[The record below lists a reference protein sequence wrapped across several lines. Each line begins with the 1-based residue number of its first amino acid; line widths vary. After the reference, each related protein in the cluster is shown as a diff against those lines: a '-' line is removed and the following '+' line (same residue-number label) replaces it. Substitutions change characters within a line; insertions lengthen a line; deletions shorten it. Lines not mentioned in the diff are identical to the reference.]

1 MQVLALK
8 YRPKHFSELVGQES
22 VAKTL
27 SLALD
32 NQRLANAYLF
42 SGLRGS
48 GKTSSSRI
56 FARAL
61 MCETGPKAVPCDTCI
76 QCQSALNNH
85 HIDIIEMD
93 GASNRGI
100 DDVRNL
106 IEQTRYKPSFGRYKI
121 FIIDEVHM
129 FTTEAFNALLKT
141 LEEPPSHVKFLLA
154 TTDALKL
161 PATILSRTQHFRFKK
176 IPENSVISHLKTIL
190 EKEQVSYETSALE
203 KLAHSGQGSLRDTIT
218 LLEQAINYCDN
229 AITESKVAEMLGA
242 IDRSVLEDFFQSL
255 INQDEARLQER
266 YAILENYE
274 TESVLEEMML
284 FLKAKLLSPDSYSI
298 LLIERFFKIIMS
310 SLSLLKE
317 GANASF
323 VLLLLKM
330 KFKEALK
337 LKALDDAILELEQSK
352 ESVLKPLNQNANA
365 SKQEPKST
373 EKIEQAERIE
383 GTEKKEKLETREN
396 TETLQT
402 LMLSA
407 KDRIFHNLF
416 KQVQTLVY
424 ERNYEL
430 GEVFEKN
437 IRFIDFDSQT
447 KTLTWESLATD
458 KDKELLRE
466 RFKIVK
472 SIVDG
477 VFGKGENIKIALKH
491 HLENKSTLETQEI
504 KDFKISSLREKI
516 LPKPTIE
523 TTAETKENDTKEA
536 VGKALQTKEN
546 DTKEAV
552 GKALQTKENDTKE
565 AVGKA
570 LQTKEN
576 DTKEAVGKALQ
587 TKENDTKE
595 TKETQ
600 PKQAPTAL
608 QEFMANHSELIE
620 EIKSEFEIKSVELL

>member
-61 MCETGPKAVPCDTCI
+61 MCEEGPKAVPCDTCT

-274 TESVLEEMML
+274 TEGVLEEMML

-337 LKALDDAILELEQSK
+337 LKALDDAILELEQTK
-352 ESVLKPLNQNANA
+352 ESAFQPLNQNANA
-365 SKQEPKST
+365 PKQEPKSA

-383 GTEKKEKLETREN
+383 GTEKRES
-396 TETLQT
+396 TETPQT
-402 LMLSA
+402 PMLSA

-430 GEVFEKN
+430 GAVFEKN

-491 HLENKSTLETQEI
+491 HLENKNAPEETKEV

-516 LPKPTIE
+516 LPKPTTE
-523 TTAETKENDTKEA
+523 TTAETKENEKEA
-536 VGKALQTKEN
+536 VKKEI
-546 DTKEAV
+546 KE
-552 GKALQTKENDTKE
+552 KE
-565 AVGKA
+565 V
-570 LQTKEN
+570 QEN
-576 DTKEAVGKALQ
+576 E
-587 TKENDTKE
+587 TKE
-595 TKETQ
+595 TKEAQ
-600 PKQAPTAL
+600 PKEAPTAL

>member
-61 MCETGPKAVPCDTCI
+61 MCEEGPKAVPCDTCT

-365 SKQEPKST
+365 FKQESA
-373 EKIEQAERIE
+373 EKIEKPEKRESAE
-383 GTEKKEKLETREN
+383 TP
-396 TETLQT
+396 QT
-402 LMLSA
+402 PMLSA

-430 GEVFEKN
+430 GAVFEKN

-447 KTLTWESLATD
+447 KTLTWESLATN

-477 VFGKGENIKIALKH
+477 VFGKGENIKIALKNH
-491 HLENKSTLETQEI
+491 SENKSALEVVKE
-504 KDFKISSLREKI
+504 FKFPSLK
-516 LPKPTIE
+516 PKPTTE
-523 TTAETKENDTKEA
+523 TTAETKE
-536 VGKALQTKEN
+536 
-546 DTKEAV
+546 
-552 GKALQTKENDTKE
+552 
-565 AVGKA
+565 
-570 LQTKEN
+570 
-576 DTKEAVGKALQ
+576 
-587 TKENDTKE
+587 KE
-595 TKETQ
+595 TKEKETKEKETKEKETKEVQETQ
-600 PKQAPTAL
+600 PKETPTAL
-608 QEFMANHSELIE
+608 QEFMANHSNLIE

>member
-190 EKEQVSYETSALE
+190 EKEQVSYESSALE

-255 INQDEARLQER
+255 INQDEAQLQER

-365 SKQEPKST
+365 PKQEFKGT

-383 GTEKKEKLETREN
+383 GTEKIASAETP
-396 TETLQT
+396 QT
-402 LMLSA
+402 PMLSA

-430 GEVFEKN
+430 GAVFEKN
-437 IRFIDFDSQT
+437 ICFIDFDSQT
-447 KTLTWESLATD
+447 KTLTWESLATN

-472 SIVDG
+472 SIVDS
-477 VFGKGENIKIALKH
+477 VFGKGENIKIALKNQ
-491 HLENKSTLETQEI
+491 NKSALEETKEV

-516 LPKPTIE
+516 LPKPTTE
-523 TTAETKENDTKEA
+523 TTAEMQKKEVQKKEVQKNEIKEKEIKENDTKE
-536 VGKALQTKEN
+536 VQ
-546 DTKEAV
+546 EA
-552 GKALQTKENDTKE
+552 
-565 AVGKA
+565 
-570 LQTKEN
+570 
-576 DTKEAVGKALQ
+576 
-587 TKENDTKE
+587 
-595 TKETQ
+595 Q
-600 PKQAPTAL
+600 PKEAPTAL
-608 QEFMANHSELIE
+608 QEFMANHSNLIE

>member
-61 MCETGPKAVPCDTCI
+61 MCEEGPKAVPCDTCT

-365 SKQEPKST
+365 FKQESA
-373 EKIEQAERIE
+373 EKIEKP
-383 GTEKKEKLETREN
+383 EKKEN
-396 TETLQT
+396 TETPQT
-402 LMLSA
+402 PMLSA

-430 GEVFEKN
+430 GAVFEKN

-447 KTLTWESLATD
+447 KTLTWESLATH

-477 VFGKGENIKIALKH
+477 VFGKGENIKIALKNH
-491 HLENKSTLETQEI
+491 SENKSALEVVKE
-504 KDFKISSLREKI
+504 FKFPFSK
-516 LPKPTIE
+516 PKPTTE
-523 TTAETKENDTKEA
+523 TMAETKEKEIKENDTKEI
-536 VGKALQTKEN
+536 Q
-546 DTKEAV
+546 
-552 GKALQTKENDTKE
+552 
-565 AVGKA
+565 
-570 LQTKEN
+570 
-576 DTKEAVGKALQ
+576 
-587 TKENDTKE
+587 
-595 TKETQ
+595 ETQ
-600 PKQAPTAL
+600 PKETPTAL
-608 QEFMANHSELIE
+608 QEFMANYSDLIE

>member
-61 MCETGPKAVPCDTCI
+61 MCEKGPKAVPCDTCT

-310 SLSLLKE
+310 GLSLLKE

-352 ESVLKPLNQNANA
+352 ESALKPLNQNANA
-365 SKQEPKST
+365 FKQESA
-373 EKIEQAERIE
+373 EKIEKPEKRESAE
-383 GTEKKEKLETREN
+383 TP
-396 TETLQT
+396 QT
-402 LMLSA
+402 PMLSA

-430 GEVFEKN
+430 GAVFEKN

-447 KTLTWESLATD
+447 KTLTWESLATH

-477 VFGKGENIKIALKH
+477 VFGKGENIKIALKNH
-491 HLENKSTLETQEI
+491 SENKSALEVVKE
-504 KDFKISSLREKI
+504 FKFPSLK
-516 LPKPTIE
+516 PKPTTE
-523 TTAETKENDTKEA
+523 TTAETKEKETKEKETKEKETKEKETKEKETKENDTKEI
-536 VGKALQTKEN
+536 Q
-546 DTKEAV
+546 
-552 GKALQTKENDTKE
+552 
-565 AVGKA
+565 
-570 LQTKEN
+570 
-576 DTKEAVGKALQ
+576 
-587 TKENDTKE
+587 
-595 TKETQ
+595 ETQ
-600 PKQAPTAL
+600 PKETPTAL
-608 QEFMANHSELIE
+608 QEFMANYSDLIE

>member
-61 MCETGPKAVPCDTCI
+61 MCEEGPKAVPCDTCT

-190 EKEQVSYETSALE
+190 EKEQVSYESSALE

-310 SLSLLKE
+310 GLSLLKE

-352 ESVLKPLNQNANA
+352 ESVFQPLNQNANA
-365 SKQEPKST
+365 LKQESA
-373 EKIEQAERIE
+373 EKIEKP
-383 GTEKKEKLETREN
+383 EKRESA
-396 TETLQT
+396 ETLQT
-402 LMLSA
+402 PMLSA

-430 GEVFEKN
+430 GAVFEKN

-447 KTLTWESLATD
+447 KTLTWESLATH

-472 SIVDG
+472 SIVDR
-477 VFGKGENIKIALKH
+477 VFGKGENIKIALKNH
-491 HLENKSTLETQEI
+491 SENKSALEEI
-504 KDFKISSLREKI
+504 KEFKFPSLK
-516 LPKPTIE
+516 PKPTTE
-523 TTAETKENDTKEA
+523 MTAETKENDTKE
-536 VGKALQTKEN
+536 VQ
-546 DTKEAV
+546 
-552 GKALQTKENDTKE
+552 
-565 AVGKA
+565 
-570 LQTKEN
+570 
-576 DTKEAVGKALQ
+576 
-587 TKENDTKE
+587 
-595 TKETQ
+595 ETQ
-600 PKQAPTAL
+600 PKETPTAL
-608 QEFMANHSELIE
+608 QEFMANNSNLIE

>member
-61 MCETGPKAVPCDTCI
+61 MCEEGPKAVPCDTCT

-190 EKEQVSYETSALE
+190 EKEQVSYESSALE

-337 LKALDDAILELEQSK
+337 LKALDDAILELEQA
-352 ESVLKPLNQNANA
+352 PFNQSPSISYNAP
-365 SKQEPKST
+365 KQESKSI
-373 EKIEQAERIE
+373 EKREQREQIESIEKRESAE
-383 GTEKKEKLETREN
+383 TP
-396 TETLQT
+396 QT
-402 LMLSA
+402 PMLSA

-430 GEVFEKN
+430 GAVFEKN

-447 KTLTWESLATD
+447 KTLTWESLATN

-472 SIVDG
+472 GIVDG
-477 VFGKGENIKIALKH
+477 VFGKGESIKIALKNH
-491 HLENKSTLETQEI
+491 SENKSVLEVVKEL
-504 KDFKISSLREKI
+504 KFPYSK
-516 LPKPTIE
+516 PKPTTE
-523 TTAETKENDTKEA
+523 TTAEMKEKETKEA
-536 VGKALQTKEN
+536 AE
-546 DTKEAV
+546 
-552 GKALQTKENDTKE
+552 
-565 AVGKA
+565 
-570 LQTKEN
+570 
-576 DTKEAVGKALQ
+576 
-587 TKENDTKE
+587 KE
-595 TKETQ
+595 TKEKETKEKETKEKETKEKETKEKETKEKETKEKEVQETQ

-608 QEFMANHSELIE
+608 QEFMANHSNLME

>member
-8 YRPKHFSELVGQES
+8 YRPKHFSELIGQES

-61 MCETGPKAVPCDTCI
+61 MCEEGPKAVPCDTCI

-190 EKEQVSYETSALE
+190 EKEQVSYESSALE

-365 SKQEPKST
+365 PKQEPKSA
-373 EKIEQAERIE
+373 EKVEQAERIE
-383 GTEKKEKLETREN
+383 GTEKKEKLEKKEN
-396 TETLQT
+396 AETPQT
-402 LMLSA
+402 PMLSA

-430 GEVFEKN
+430 GAVFEKN
-437 IRFIDFDSQT
+437 ICFIDFDSQT

-472 SIVDG
+472 GIVDS
-477 VFGKGENIKIALKH
+477 VFGKGENIKIALKNH
-491 HLENKSTLETQEI
+491 SENKSAREETKEV

-516 LPKPTIE
+516 LSQPTTE
-523 TTAETKENDTKEA
+523 TTAETKEKEVQKNEIKEKETKEKETKEKETKENDTKE
-536 VGKALQTKEN
+536 VQ
-546 DTKEAV
+546 EA
-552 GKALQTKENDTKE
+552 
-565 AVGKA
+565 
-570 LQTKEN
+570 
-576 DTKEAVGKALQ
+576 
-587 TKENDTKE
+587 
-595 TKETQ
+595 Q

>member
-190 EKEQVSYETSALE
+190 EKEQVSYESSALE

-337 LKALDDAILELEQSK
+337 LKALDDAIVELEQT
-352 ESVLKPLNQNANA
+352 PFNQSPSISYNAP
-365 SKQEPKST
+365 KQESKGT

-383 GTEKKEKLETREN
+383 GTEKREKLEKREN
-396 TETLQT
+396 AEAPQT
-402 LMLSA
+402 PMLSA

-430 GEVFEKN
+430 GAVFEKN

-447 KTLTWESLATD
+447 KTLTWESLAAD

-466 RFKIVK
+466 RVKIVK

-477 VFGKGENIKIALKH
+477 VFGKGENIKIALKN
-491 HLENKSTLETQEI
+491 HLENKSAREETKEV

-516 LPKPTIE
+516 LPKPTTE
-523 TTAETKENDTKEA
+523 TTAEMKEKE
-536 VGKALQTKEN
+536 VQKN
-546 DTKEAV
+546 
-552 GKALQTKENDTKE
+552 
-565 AVGKA
+565 
-570 LQTKEN
+570 
-576 DTKEAVGKALQ
+576 
-587 TKENDTKE
+587 
-595 TKETQ
+595 
-600 PKQAPTAL
+600 
-608 QEFMANHSELIE
+608 
-620 EIKSEFEIKSVELL
+620 EIKEKEIKEKEIKEKEIKEKEIKEKEIKEKEIKEKEIKEKEIKEKEIKEKEIKEKEIKE

>member
-22 VAKTL
+22 VVKTL

-61 MCETGPKAVPCDTCI
+61 MCEEGPKAVPCDTCI

-284 FLKAKLLSPDSYSI
+284 FLKAKLLSPDTYSI

-310 SLSLLKE
+310 GLSLLKE

-365 SKQEPKST
+365 FKQEPKSAD
-373 EKIEQAERIE
+373 KIEKPEKRESAE
-383 GTEKKEKLETREN
+383 TP
-396 TETLQT
+396 QT
-402 LMLSA
+402 PMLSA

-430 GEVFEKN
+430 GAVFEKN

-477 VFGKGENIKIALKH
+477 VFGKGENIKIALKNH
-491 HLENKSTLETQEI
+491 SENKSALEEI
-504 KDFKISSLREKI
+504 KEFKFPSLK
-516 LPKPTIE
+516 PKPTTE
-523 TTAETKENDTKEA
+523 TTAETKEKETKGA
-536 VGKALQTKEN
+536 VE
-546 DTKEAV
+546 
-552 GKALQTKENDTKE
+552 
-565 AVGKA
+565 
-570 LQTKEN
+570 
-576 DTKEAVGKALQ
+576 
-587 TKENDTKE
+587 KE
-595 TKETQ
+595 TKEKEVQETQ
-600 PKQAPTAL
+600 PKETPTAL
-608 QEFMANHSELIE
+608 QEFMANNSNLIE

>member
-61 MCETGPKAVPCDTCI
+61 MCEEGPKAVPCDTCI

-266 YAILENYE
+266 YTILENYE

-310 SLSLLKE
+310 SFSLLKE

-365 SKQEPKST
+365 LKQESKST
-373 EKIEQAERIE
+373 DKIEKP
-383 GTEKKEKLETREN
+383 EKKEN
-396 TETLQT
+396 TETPQT
-402 LMLSA
+402 PMLSA

-430 GEVFEKN
+430 GAVFEKN

-447 KTLTWESLATD
+447 KTLTWESLATH

-477 VFGKGENIKIALKH
+477 VFGKGENIKIALKNH
-491 HLENKSTLETQEI
+491 SENKSALEEI
-504 KDFKISSLREKI
+504 KEFKFPSLK
-516 LPKPTIE
+516 PKPTTE

-536 VGKALQTKEN
+536 VE
-546 DTKEAV
+546 
-552 GKALQTKENDTKE
+552 
-565 AVGKA
+565 
-570 LQTKEN
+570 
-576 DTKEAVGKALQ
+576 
-587 TKENDTKE
+587 KE
-595 TKETQ
+595 TKEKEIQENDAKEIQETQ
-600 PKQAPTAL
+600 PKETPTAL
-608 QEFMANHSELIE
+608 QEFMANNSNLIE

>member
-61 MCETGPKAVPCDTCI
+61 MCEEGPKAVPCDTCI

-190 EKEQVSYETSALE
+190 EKEQVSYESSALE

-255 INQDEARLQER
+255 INQDEVRLQER

-274 TESVLEEMML
+274 TEGVLEEMML

-337 LKALDDAILELEQSK
+337 LKALDDAIVELEQT
-352 ESVLKPLNQNANA
+352 PFNQSPSISYNAP
-365 SKQEPKST
+365 KQEPKSA
-373 EKIEQAERIE
+373 EKIE
-383 GTEKKEKLETREN
+383 GTEKREKLEKREN
-396 TETLQT
+396 AEIPQT
-402 LMLSA
+402 PMLSA

-430 GEVFEKN
+430 GAVFEKN

-447 KTLTWESLATD
+447 KTLTWESLAAD

-477 VFGKGENIKIALKH
+477 VFGKGENIKIALKN
-491 HLENKSTLETQEI
+491 HLENKSAREETQEI

-516 LPKPTIE
+516 LSQPTTE
-523 TTAETKENDTKEA
+523 TTAETKENGKEA

-546 DTKEAV
+546 DTKEV
-552 GKALQTKENDTKE
+552 QEKE
-565 AVGKA
+565 V
-570 LQTKEN
+570 Q
-576 DTKEAVGKALQ
+576 
-587 TKENDTKE
+587 
-595 TKETQ
+595 ETQ
-600 PKQAPTAL
+600 PKEAPTAL

>member
-365 SKQEPKST
+365 PKQEPKS
-373 EKIEQAERIE
+373 AERIE
-383 GTEKKEKLETREN
+383 GTEKKESAEKKENAETP
-396 TETLQT
+396 QT
-402 LMLSA
+402 PMLSA

-430 GEVFEKN
+430 GAVFEKN

-447 KTLTWESLATD
+447 KTLTWESLAAD

-491 HLENKSTLETQEI
+491 HLENKSAREETKEV

-516 LPKPTIE
+516 LPKPTTE
-523 TTAETKENDTKEA
+523 TMAEMKEKEVQKNEIKEKEIKENDTKEIQEIQ
-536 VGKALQTKEN
+536 LKE
-546 DTKEAV
+546 
-552 GKALQTKENDTKE
+552 
-565 AVGKA
+565 
-570 LQTKEN
+570 
-576 DTKEAVGKALQ
+576 
-587 TKENDTKE
+587 
-595 TKETQ
+595 
-600 PKQAPTAL
+600 APTAL

>member
-61 MCETGPKAVPCDTCI
+61 MCEEGPKAVPCDTCI

-190 EKEQVSYETSALE
+190 EKEQVSYESSALE

-310 SLSLLKE
+310 GLSLLKE

-337 LKALDDAILELEQSK
+337 LKALDDAILELEQT
-352 ESVLKPLNQNANA
+352 PFNQNPSISYND

-402 LMLSA
+402 PMLSA

-430 GEVFEKN
+430 GAVFEKN

-447 KTLTWESLATD
+447 KTLTWESLAAD

-477 VFGKGENIKIALKH
+477 VFGKGESIKIALKNH
-491 HLENKSTLETQEI
+491 SENKSALEVVKE
-504 KDFKISSLREKI
+504 FKFPSLK
-516 LPKPTIE
+516 PKPTTE
-523 TTAETKENDTKEA
+523 TTAETKEKEVQENDTKEAIEKETKENDTKE
-536 VGKALQTKEN
+536 VQ
-546 DTKEAV
+546 
-552 GKALQTKENDTKE
+552 
-565 AVGKA
+565 
-570 LQTKEN
+570 
-576 DTKEAVGKALQ
+576 
-587 TKENDTKE
+587 
-595 TKETQ
+595 ETQ
-600 PKQAPTAL
+600 PKETPTAL

>member
-337 LKALDDAILELEQSK
+337 LKALDDAILELEQT
-352 ESVLKPLNQNANA
+352 PFNQNPSISYNA
-365 SKQEPKST
+365 PKQEFKGT
-373 EKIEQAERIE
+373 EKIERAERIE
-383 GTEKKEKLETREN
+383 RTEKIASA
-396 TETLQT
+396 ETLQT
-402 LMLSA
+402 PMLSA

-430 GEVFEKN
+430 GAVFEKN

-447 KTLTWESLATD
+447 KTLTWESLATN

-472 SIVDG
+472 GIVDG
-477 VFGKGENIKIALKH
+477 VFGKGENIKIALKNH
-491 HLENKSTLETQEI
+491 SENKSAREETKEI

-516 LPKPTIE
+516 LPKPTTE
-523 TTAETKENDTKEA
+523 TTAEMQEKETKEA
-536 VGKALQTKEN
+536 VKKEI
-546 DTKEAV
+546 KE
-552 GKALQTKENDTKE
+552 KEI
-565 AVGKA
+565 
-570 LQTKEN
+570 
-576 DTKEAVGKALQ
+576 
-587 TKENDTKE
+587 
-595 TKETQ
+595 KETQ
-600 PKQAPTAL
+600 PKESPTAL
-608 QEFMANHSELIE
+608 QEFMANHSNLIE

>member
-61 MCETGPKAVPCDTCI
+61 MCEEGPKAVPCDTCA

-190 EKEQVSYETSALE
+190 EKERVSYETSALE

-255 INQDEARLQER
+255 INQDEARLQDR

-284 FLKAKLLSPDSYSI
+284 FLKAKLLSPDIYSI

-365 SKQEPKST
+365 FKQESADKIEKPEKREST
-373 EKIEQAERIE
+373 E
-383 GTEKKEKLETREN
+383 TP
-396 TETLQT
+396 QT
-402 LMLSA
+402 PMLSA

-430 GEVFEKN
+430 GAVFEKN

-447 KTLTWESLATD
+447 KTLTWESLATH

-477 VFGKGENIKIALKH
+477 VFGKGENIKIALKNH
-491 HLENKSTLETQEI
+491 SENKSALEEI
-504 KDFKISSLREKI
+504 KEFKFPSLK
-516 LPKPTIE
+516 PKPTTE

-536 VGKALQTKEN
+536 IEKETKEN
-546 DTKEAV
+546 DTKEAI
-552 GKALQTKENDTKE
+552 KNKTKEKEIQENDTKE
-565 AVGKA
+565 A
-570 LQTKEN
+570 Q
-576 DTKEAVGKALQ
+576 
-587 TKENDTKE
+587 
-595 TKETQ
+595 ETQ
-600 PKQAPTAL
+600 PKETPTAL
-608 QEFMANHSELIE
+608 QEFMANNSNLIE

>member
-61 MCETGPKAVPCDTCI
+61 MCEEGPKAVPCDTCT

-255 INQDEARLQER
+255 INQDEAQLQER
-266 YAILENYE
+266 YTILENYE

-284 FLKAKLLSPDSYSI
+284 FLKAKLLSPDAYSI

-310 SLSLLKE
+310 GLSLLKE

-365 SKQEPKST
+365 PKQEPKIA
-373 EKIEQAERIE
+373 EKIEKP
-383 GTEKKEKLETREN
+383 EKRESV
-396 TETLQT
+396 ETLQT
-402 LMLSA
+402 PMLSA

-416 KQVQTLVY
+416 KQVQTLAY

-430 GEVFEKN
+430 GAVFEKN

-447 KTLTWESLATD
+447 KTLTWESLATH

-477 VFGKGENIKIALKH
+477 VFGKGENIKIALKNQ
-491 HLENKSTLETQEI
+491 NKSAEEVVKESKLL
-504 KDFKISSLREKI
+504 SLK
-516 LPKPTIE
+516 PKPTTE
-523 TTAETKENDTKEA
+523 TTAEMKEKETKENDTKE
-536 VGKALQTKEN
+536 VQ
-546 DTKEAV
+546 
-552 GKALQTKENDTKE
+552 
-565 AVGKA
+565 
-570 LQTKEN
+570 
-576 DTKEAVGKALQ
+576 
-587 TKENDTKE
+587 
-595 TKETQ
+595 ETQ
-600 PKQAPTAL
+600 PKKTPTAL
-608 QEFMANHSELIE
+608 QEFMANHSDLIE
-620 EIKSEFEIKSVELL
+620 EIKSEFKIKSVELL

>member
-61 MCETGPKAVPCDTCI
+61 MCEEGPKAVPCDTCI

-106 IEQTRYKPSFGRYKI
+106 IEQTRYKPSFGHYKI

-337 LKALDDAILELEQSK
+337 LKALDDAILELEQTK
-352 ESVLKPLNQNANA
+352 ESAFQPLNQNANA
-365 SKQEPKST
+365 PKQEPKST
-373 EKIEQAERIE
+373 ERIEQAERIE
-383 GTEKKEKLETREN
+383 GTEKIEQAERIEN
-396 TETLQT
+396 AKTQQT
-402 LMLSA
+402 PMLSA

-430 GEVFEKN
+430 GVVFEKN

-477 VFGKGENIKIALKH
+477 VFGKGENIKIALNN
-491 HLENKSTLETQEI
+491 HLENKSAPLEEV
-504 KDFKISSLREKI
+504 KEFKISSLREKI
-516 LPKPTIE
+516 SPKPTTE
-523 TTAETKENDTKEA
+523 TTAETKEKEIKEAAEKETKE
-536 VGKALQTKEN
+536 KETKEKEVQEN
-546 DTKEAV
+546 DTKEI
-552 GKALQTKENDTKE
+552 QE
-565 AVGKA
+565 A
-570 LQTKEN
+570 
-576 DTKEAVGKALQ
+576 
-587 TKENDTKE
+587 
-595 TKETQ
+595 Q

-608 QEFMANHSELIE
+608 QEFMANHSNLIE

>member
-61 MCETGPKAVPCDTCI
+61 MCEEGPKAVPCDTCP

-255 INQDEARLQER
+255 INQDEVRLQER

-310 SLSLLKE
+310 GLSLLKE

-352 ESVLKPLNQNANA
+352 ESTLKPLNQNANA
-365 SKQEPKST
+365 FKQESA
-373 EKIEQAERIE
+373 EKIEKPEKRESAE
-383 GTEKKEKLETREN
+383 TP
-396 TETLQT
+396 QT
-402 LMLSA
+402 PMLSA

-430 GEVFEKN
+430 GAVFEKN

-447 KTLTWESLATD
+447 KTLTWESLATN

-477 VFGKGENIKIALKH
+477 VFGKGENIKIALKNH
-491 HLENKSTLETQEI
+491 SENKSALEEI
-504 KDFKISSLREKI
+504 KEFKFPFSK
-516 LPKPTIE
+516 PKPTTE
-523 TTAETKENDTKEA
+523 TTAEMKEKETKEAIEKETKEKEIKENDTKEI
-536 VGKALQTKEN
+536 Q
-546 DTKEAV
+546 
-552 GKALQTKENDTKE
+552 
-565 AVGKA
+565 
-570 LQTKEN
+570 
-576 DTKEAVGKALQ
+576 
-587 TKENDTKE
+587 
-595 TKETQ
+595 ETQ
-600 PKQAPTAL
+600 PKETPTAL
-608 QEFMANHSELIE
+608 QEFMANYSDLIE

>member
-190 EKEQVSYETSALE
+190 EKEQVSYESSALE

-352 ESVLKPLNQNANA
+352 ESVLKPINQNANA
-365 SKQEPKST
+365 PKQETKSI
-373 EKIEQAERIE
+373 ERIEQAKRVEGTERIE
-383 GTEKKEKLETREN
+383 NAETP
-396 TETLQT
+396 QAP
-402 LMLSA
+402 MLSV

-416 KQVQTLVY
+416 KQVQILVY

-430 GEVFEKN
+430 GAVFEKN

-472 SIVDG
+472 GIVDG
-477 VFGKGENIKIALKH
+477 VFGKGESIKIALKNP
-491 HLENKSTLETQEI
+491 LENKSAPKETKEV

-516 LPKPTIE
+516 LPKPTTE
-523 TTAETKENDTKEA
+523 TTAEMKEKETKEAVKKEIKEKEIKEKETKENDTKEI
-536 VGKALQTKEN
+536 QEI
-546 DTKEAV
+546 
-552 GKALQTKENDTKE
+552 
-565 AVGKA
+565 
-570 LQTKEN
+570 
-576 DTKEAVGKALQ
+576 
-587 TKENDTKE
+587 
-595 TKETQ
+595 Q
-600 PKQAPTAL
+600 PKEAPTAL
-608 QEFMANHSELIE
+608 QEFMANHSNLIE

>member
-61 MCETGPKAVPCDTCI
+61 MCEEGPKSVPCDTCI

-190 EKEQVSYETSALE
+190 EKEQVSYESSALE

-284 FLKAKLLSPDSYSI
+284 FLKAKLLSPDTYSI

-352 ESVLKPLNQNANA
+352 ESAFQPLNQNANA
-365 SKQEPKST
+365 PKQEPKSA
-373 EKIEQAERIE
+373 EKIEKP
-383 GTEKKEKLETREN
+383 EKKESAETP
-396 TETLQT
+396 QT
-402 LMLSA
+402 PMLSA

-430 GEVFEKN
+430 GAVFEKN

-472 SIVDG
+472 GIVDS
-477 VFGKGENIKIALKH
+477 VFGKGESIKIALKNH
-491 HLENKSTLETQEI
+491 SENKSALEEV
-504 KDFKISSLREKI
+504 KEFKFPYSK
-516 LPKPTIE
+516 PKPTTE
-523 TTAETKENDTKEA
+523 TTAETKEKEI
-536 VGKALQTKEN
+536 KEKEIKEKEIKEN
-546 DTKEAV
+546 DTKEI
-552 GKALQTKENDTKE
+552 Q
-565 AVGKA
+565 
-570 LQTKEN
+570 
-576 DTKEAVGKALQ
+576 
-587 TKENDTKE
+587 
-595 TKETQ
+595 ETQ

>member
-61 MCETGPKAVPCDTCI
+61 MCEEGPKAVPCDTCT

-176 IPENSVISHLKTIL
+176 IPENSVISHLKIIL

-310 SLSLLKE
+310 GLSLLKE

-365 SKQEPKST
+365 FKQESKSAD
-373 EKIEQAERIE
+373 KIEKP
-383 GTEKKEKLETREN
+383 EKKEN
-396 TETLQT
+396 TETPQT
-402 LMLSA
+402 PMLSA

-430 GEVFEKN
+430 GAVFEKN

-447 KTLTWESLATD
+447 KTLTWESLATH

-477 VFGKGENIKIALKH
+477 VFGKGENIKIALKNH
-491 HLENKSTLETQEI
+491 SENKSALEEI
-504 KDFKISSLREKI
+504 KEFKFPYLK
-516 LPKPTIE
+516 PKPTTE
-523 TTAETKENDTKEA
+523 TTAETKE
-536 VGKALQTKEN
+536 
-546 DTKEAV
+546 
-552 GKALQTKENDTKE
+552 
-565 AVGKA
+565 
-570 LQTKEN
+570 
-576 DTKEAVGKALQ
+576 
-587 TKENDTKE
+587 KE
-595 TKETQ
+595 TKEKETKEKETKEKEVQKNETKEIQETQ
-600 PKQAPTAL
+600 PKETPTAL
-608 QEFMANHSELIE
+608 QEFMANHSNLIE

>member
-106 IEQTRYKPSFGRYKI
+106 IEQTRYKPSFGHYKI

-255 INQDEARLQER
+255 INQDEARLKER

-352 ESVLKPLNQNANA
+352 ESVFQPLNQNANA
-365 SKQEPKST
+365 PKQEPKSA
-373 EKIEQAERIE
+373 EKIENAE
-383 GTEKKEKLETREN
+383 TP
-396 TETLQT
+396 QT
-402 LMLSA
+402 PMLSA

-430 GEVFEKN
+430 GAVFEKN

-447 KTLTWESLATD
+447 KTLTWESLATN

-477 VFGKGENIKIALKH
+477 VFGKGENIKIALKNQ
-491 HLENKSTLETQEI
+491 NKSALEVVKEL
-504 KDFKISSLREKI
+504 KFPYSK
-516 LPKPTIE
+516 PKPTTE
-523 TTAETKENDTKEA
+523 TTAEMKEKEVQKNEIKEKEIKENDTKE
-536 VGKALQTKEN
+536 VQ
-546 DTKEAV
+546 
-552 GKALQTKENDTKE
+552 
-565 AVGKA
+565 
-570 LQTKEN
+570 
-576 DTKEAVGKALQ
+576 
-587 TKENDTKE
+587 
-595 TKETQ
+595 ETQ

>member
-61 MCETGPKAVPCDTCI
+61 MCEEGPKAVPCDTCT

-310 SLSLLKE
+310 ALSLLKE

-365 SKQEPKST
+365 FKQEPKSA
-373 EKIEQAERIE
+373 EKIEGAEKIE
-383 GTEKKEKLETREN
+383 KPEKREGAETP
-396 TETLQT
+396 QT
-402 LMLSA
+402 PMLSA

-430 GEVFEKN
+430 GAVFEKN

-447 KTLTWESLATD
+447 KTLTWESLATH

-477 VFGKGENIKIALKH
+477 VFGKGENIKIALKNQ
-491 HLENKSTLETQEI
+491 NKSALEEI
-504 KDFKISSLREKI
+504 KEFKFPYSK
-516 LPKPTIE
+516 PKPNTE
-523 TTAETKENDTKEA
+523 TTAEMKENEVQENDTKEA
-536 VGKALQTKEN
+536 VEK
-546 DTKEAV
+546 DTKE
-552 GKALQTKENDTKE
+552 
-565 AVGKA
+565 
-570 LQTKEN
+570 
-576 DTKEAVGKALQ
+576 
-587 TKENDTKE
+587 KE
-595 TKETQ
+595 TKENETKEKETKEKETKEVQETQ
-600 PKQAPTAL
+600 PKETPTAL
-608 QEFMANHSELIE
+608 QEFMANHSDLIE
-620 EIKSEFEIKSVELL
+620 EIRSEFEIKSVELL

>member
-190 EKEQVSYETSALE
+190 EKEQVSYESSALE

-229 AITESKVAEMLGA
+229 AITESKVAAMLGA

-274 TESVLEEMML
+274 TEGVLEEMML
-284 FLKAKLLSPDSYSI
+284 FLKAKLLSPDTYSI

-337 LKALDDAILELEQSK
+337 LKALDDAIVELEQA
-352 ESVLKPLNQNANA
+352 PFNQSPSISYNAP
-365 SKQEPKST
+365 KQESKSI
-373 EKIEQAERIE
+373 EKREQREQIESIE
-383 GTEKKEKLETREN
+383 KREN
-396 TETLQT
+396 AEAPQT
-402 LMLSA
+402 PMLSA

-430 GEVFEKN
+430 GVVFEKN

-447 KTLTWESLATD
+447 KTLTWESLAAD

-477 VFGKGENIKIALKH
+477 VFGKGENIKIALKN
-491 HLENKSTLETQEI
+491 HLENKSAPEETKEV

-516 LPKPTIE
+516 LPKPTTE
-523 TTAETKENDTKEA
+523 TTAEMQENEKEA

-546 DTKEAV
+546 DTKEV
-552 GKALQTKENDTKE
+552 QEKEVQEKEIKENE
-565 AVGKA
+565 
-570 LQTKEN
+570 
-576 DTKEAVGKALQ
+576 
-587 TKENDTKE
+587 TKE
-595 TKETQ
+595 TKEAQ
-600 PKQAPTAL
+600 PKEAPTAL
-608 QEFMANHSELIE
+608 QEFMANHSNLIE

>member
-61 MCETGPKAVPCDTCI
+61 MCEEGPKAVPCDTCT

-310 SLSLLKE
+310 GLSLLKE

-337 LKALDDAILELEQSK
+337 LKALDNAILELEQSK

-365 SKQEPKST
+365 FKQESA
-373 EKIEQAERIE
+373 EKIEKPEKREDAE
-383 GTEKKEKLETREN
+383 TP
-396 TETLQT
+396 QT
-402 LMLSA
+402 PMLSA

-430 GEVFEKN
+430 GAVFEKN

-447 KTLTWESLATD
+447 KTLTWESLATH

-477 VFGKGENIKIALKH
+477 VFGKGENIKIALKNH
-491 HLENKSTLETQEI
+491 SENKNALEEI
-504 KDFKISSLREKI
+504 KEFKFPSLK
-516 LPKPTIE
+516 PKPTTE
-523 TTAETKENDTKEA
+523 TTAETKEKETKEAIEKETKENDTKE
-536 VGKALQTKEN
+536 VQ
-546 DTKEAV
+546 
-552 GKALQTKENDTKE
+552 
-565 AVGKA
+565 
-570 LQTKEN
+570 
-576 DTKEAVGKALQ
+576 
-587 TKENDTKE
+587 
-595 TKETQ
+595 ETQ
-600 PKQAPTAL
+600 PKETPTAL
-608 QEFMANHSELIE
+608 QEFMANHSDLIE

>member
-61 MCETGPKAVPCDTCI
+61 MCEEGPKAVPCDTCT

-229 AITESKVAEMLGA
+229 AITESKVAAMLGA

-255 INQDEARLQER
+255 INQDEARLKER

-337 LKALDDAILELEQSK
+337 LKALDDAILELEQT
-352 ESVLKPLNQNANA
+352 PFNQSPSISYNAP
-365 SKQEPKST
+365 KQEPKS
-373 EKIEQAERIE
+373 AERIE
-383 GTEKKEKLETREN
+383 GTEKKESAEKKENAETQ
-396 TETLQT
+396 QT
-402 LMLSA
+402 PMLSV

-430 GEVFEKN
+430 GAVFEKN

-447 KTLTWESLATD
+447 KTLTWESLATN

-477 VFGKGENIKIALKH
+477 VFGKGENIKIALKN
-491 HLENKSTLETQEI
+491 HLENKSAREETKEV

-516 LPKPTIE
+516 SPKPTTE
-523 TTAETKENDTKEA
+523 TTAEMQEKEVQKNEIKEKEIKENDTKE
-536 VGKALQTKEN
+536 VQ
-546 DTKEAV
+546 
-552 GKALQTKENDTKE
+552 
-565 AVGKA
+565 
-570 LQTKEN
+570 
-576 DTKEAVGKALQ
+576 
-587 TKENDTKE
+587 
-595 TKETQ
+595 ETQ

-608 QEFMANHSELIE
+608 QEFMANHSNLIE

>member
-61 MCETGPKAVPCDTCI
+61 MCEEGPKAVPCDTCI

-229 AITESKVAEMLGA
+229 DITESKVAEMLGA
-242 IDRSVLEDFFQSL
+242 IDRSVLEVFFQSL
-255 INQDEARLQER
+255 INQDEARLQEC

-365 SKQEPKST
+365 FKQESKSA
-373 EKIEQAERIE
+373 EKIEKPEKRESAE
-383 GTEKKEKLETREN
+383 TP
-396 TETLQT
+396 QT
-402 LMLSA
+402 PMLSA

-430 GEVFEKN
+430 GAVFEKN

-447 KTLTWESLATD
+447 KTLTWESLATH

-477 VFGKGENIKIALKH
+477 VFGKGENIKIALKNH
-491 HLENKSTLETQEI
+491 SENKSALEVVKE
-504 KDFKISSLREKI
+504 FKFPSSK
-516 LPKPTIE
+516 PKPTTE
-523 TTAETKENDTKEA
+523 TTAEMKEKETKEAIEKETKENDTKEI
-536 VGKALQTKEN
+536 Q
-546 DTKEAV
+546 
-552 GKALQTKENDTKE
+552 
-565 AVGKA
+565 
-570 LQTKEN
+570 
-576 DTKEAVGKALQ
+576 
-587 TKENDTKE
+587 
-595 TKETQ
+595 ETQ
-600 PKQAPTAL
+600 PKETPTAL
-608 QEFMANHSELIE
+608 QEFMANHSDLIE

>member
-190 EKEQVSYETSALE
+190 EKEQVSYESSALE

-274 TESVLEEMML
+274 TEGVLEEMML
-284 FLKAKLLSPDSYSI
+284 FLKAKLLSPDTYSI

-337 LKALDDAILELEQSK
+337 LKALDDAIVELEQT
-352 ESVLKPLNQNANA
+352 PFNQSPSISYNAP
-365 SKQEPKST
+365 KQESKNIEKR
-373 EKIEQAERIE
+373 EKIEQIE
-383 GTEKKEKLETREN
+383 SIEKREN
-396 TETLQT
+396 TEAPQT
-402 LMLSA
+402 PMLSA

-430 GEVFEKN
+430 GAVFEKN
-437 IRFIDFDSQT
+437 IRFIDFDSKT

-472 SIVDG
+472 GIVDG
-477 VFGKGENIKIALKH
+477 VFGKGENIKIALKN
-491 HLENKSTLETQEI
+491 HLENKNAPEETKEV
-504 KDFKISSLREKI
+504 KEFKFPPLK
-516 LPKPTIE
+516 PKLTTE
-523 TTAETKENDTKEA
+523 TTAEMQEKETKEA
-536 VGKALQTKEN
+536 VRKALQTKEN
-546 DTKEAV
+546 DTKEV
-552 GKALQTKENDTKE
+552 QEKEIQE
-565 AVGKA
+565 A
-570 LQTKEN
+570 
-576 DTKEAVGKALQ
+576 
-587 TKENDTKE
+587 
-595 TKETQ
+595 Q
-600 PKQAPTAL
+600 PKEAPTAL

>member
-61 MCETGPKAVPCDTCI
+61 MCEEGPKAVPCDTCI

-255 INQDEARLQER
+255 INQDEARLKER

-337 LKALDDAILELEQSK
+337 LKALDDAILELEQT
-352 ESVLKPLNQNANA
+352 PFNQNPSINYNA
-365 SKQEPKST
+365 PKQEPKS
-373 EKIEQAERIE
+373 AERIE
-383 GTEKKEKLETREN
+383 GTEKKESAETREN

-402 LMLSA
+402 PMLSA

-430 GEVFEKN
+430 GAVFEKN

-472 SIVDG
+472 GIVDG
-477 VFGKGENIKIALKH
+477 VFGKGENIKIALKN
-491 HLENKSTLETQEI
+491 HLENKSALEET
-504 KDFKISSLREKI
+504 KDFKFSYSK
-516 LPKPTIE
+516 PKPTTE
-523 TTAETKENDTKEA
+523 TTAEMKEKEIKEAAEKETKEKEVQENDTKE
-536 VGKALQTKEN
+536 VQ
-546 DTKEAV
+546 
-552 GKALQTKENDTKE
+552 
-565 AVGKA
+565 
-570 LQTKEN
+570 
-576 DTKEAVGKALQ
+576 
-587 TKENDTKE
+587 
-595 TKETQ
+595 ETQ
-600 PKQAPTAL
+600 PKEAPTAL

>member
-61 MCETGPKAVPCDTCI
+61 MCEEGPKAVPCDTCP

-255 INQDEARLQER
+255 INQDEARLQDR

-284 FLKAKLLSPDSYSI
+284 FLKAKLLSPDAYSI

-310 SLSLLKE
+310 GLSLLKE

-352 ESVLKPLNQNANA
+352 ESVLKPLNQSTNAF
-365 SKQEPKST
+365 KQESA
-373 EKIEQAERIE
+373 EKIE
-383 GTEKKEKLETREN
+383 TPEKKENAETP
-396 TETLQT
+396 QT
-402 LMLSA
+402 PMLSA

-430 GEVFEKN
+430 GAVFEKN

-447 KTLTWESLATD
+447 KTLTWESLATH

-477 VFGKGENIKIALKH
+477 VFGKGENIKIALKNH
-491 HLENKSTLETQEI
+491 SENKSALEEI
-504 KDFKISSLREKI
+504 KEFKFPSLK
-516 LPKPTIE
+516 PKPTTE
-523 TTAETKENDTKEA
+523 TTAETKENGTKE
-536 VGKALQTKEN
+536 VVEN
-546 DTKEAV
+546 DAKEI
-552 GKALQTKENDTKE
+552 Q
-565 AVGKA
+565 
-570 LQTKEN
+570 
-576 DTKEAVGKALQ
+576 
-587 TKENDTKE
+587 
-595 TKETQ
+595 ETQ
-600 PKQAPTAL
+600 PKETPTAL
-608 QEFMANHSELIE
+608 QEFMANNSNLIE

>member
-190 EKEQVSYETSALE
+190 EKEQVSYESSALE

-274 TESVLEEMML
+274 TEGVLEEMML
-284 FLKAKLLSPDSYSI
+284 FLKAKLLSPDTYSI

-337 LKALDDAILELEQSK
+337 LKALDDAIVELEQT
-352 ESVLKPLNQNANA
+352 PFNQSPSISYNAP
-365 SKQEPKST
+365 KQESK
-373 EKIEQAERIE
+373 RIE
-383 GTEKKEKLETREN
+383 KREQREQIESIEKREN
-396 TETLQT
+396 AETPQT
-402 LMLSA
+402 PMLSA

-430 GEVFEKN
+430 GAVFEKN

-477 VFGKGENIKIALKH
+477 VFGKGESIKIALKN
-491 HLENKSTLETQEI
+491 HLENKSALEETKEV

-516 LPKPTIE
+516 LPKPTTE
-523 TTAETKENDTKEA
+523 TTAETKENGKEA

-546 DTKEAV
+546 DTKEV
-552 GKALQTKENDTKE
+552 KEKE
-565 AVGKA
+565 I
-570 LQTKEN
+570 Q
-576 DTKEAVGKALQ
+576 EA
-587 TKENDTKE
+587 
-595 TKETQ
+595 Q
-600 PKQAPTAL
+600 PKEAPTAL
-608 QEFMANHSELIE
+608 QEFMTNHSELIE

>member
-61 MCETGPKAVPCDTCI
+61 MCEEGPKSVPCDTCP

-284 FLKAKLLSPDSYSI
+284 FLKAKLLSPDAYSI

-365 SKQEPKST
+365 FKQESA
-373 EKIEQAERIE
+373 EKIEKPEKRESAE
-383 GTEKKEKLETREN
+383 TP
-396 TETLQT
+396 QT
-402 LMLSA
+402 PMLSA

-430 GEVFEKN
+430 GAVFEKN

-447 KTLTWESLATD
+447 KTLTWESLATH

-477 VFGKGENIKIALKH
+477 VFGKGENIKIALKNH
-491 HLENKSTLETQEI
+491 SENKSALEVVKE
-504 KDFKISSLREKI
+504 FKFPYSK
-516 LPKPTIE
+516 PKPTTE
-523 TTAETKENDTKEA
+523 TTAETKEKEA
-536 VGKALQTKEN
+536 KKAVENDTKEN
-546 DTKEAV
+546 DTKEV
-552 GKALQTKENDTKE
+552 Q
-565 AVGKA
+565 
-570 LQTKEN
+570 
-576 DTKEAVGKALQ
+576 
-587 TKENDTKE
+587 
-595 TKETQ
+595 ETQ
-600 PKQAPTAL
+600 PKETPTAL
-608 QEFMANHSELIE
+608 QEFMANHSNLIE

>member
-8 YRPKHFSELVGQES
+8 YRPKHFSELIGQES

-190 EKEQVSYETSALE
+190 EKEQVSYESSALE

-274 TESVLEEMML
+274 TEGVLEEMML

-337 LKALDDAILELEQSK
+337 LKALDDAIVELEQT
-352 ESVLKPLNQNANA
+352 PFNQSPSISYNAP
-365 SKQEPKST
+365 KQEPKS
-373 EKIEQAERIE
+373 AERIE
-383 GTEKKEKLETREN
+383 GTEKREKIEKREN
-396 TETLQT
+396 AEAPQT
-402 LMLSA
+402 PMLSA

-430 GEVFEKN
+430 GAVFEKN

-447 KTLTWESLATD
+447 KTLTWESLAAD

-472 SIVDG
+472 GIVDG
-477 VFGKGENIKIALKH
+477 VFGKGENIKIALKN
-491 HLENKSTLETQEI
+491 HLENKSTPEETKEV

-516 LPKPTIE
+516 LPKPTTE
-523 TTAETKENDTKEA
+523 TTAETKENEKEA

-546 DTKEAV
+546 DTKEV
-552 GKALQTKENDTKE
+552 QEKEIKENE
-565 AVGKA
+565 
-570 LQTKEN
+570 
-576 DTKEAVGKALQ
+576 
-587 TKENDTKE
+587 TKE

-600 PKQAPTAL
+600 PKEAPTAL
-608 QEFMANHSELIE
+608 QEFMANHSNLIE

>member
-61 MCETGPKAVPCDTCI
+61 MCEEGPKAVPCDTCT

-255 INQDEARLQER
+255 INQDEERLQER

-310 SLSLLKE
+310 GLSLLKE

-352 ESVLKPLNQNANA
+352 ESALKPLNQNANA
-365 SKQEPKST
+365 FKQESKSA
-373 EKIEQAERIE
+373 EKIEKPEKRESAE
-383 GTEKKEKLETREN
+383 TP
-396 TETLQT
+396 QT
-402 LMLSA
+402 PMLSA

-430 GEVFEKN
+430 GAVFEKN
-437 IRFIDFDSQT
+437 IRFVDFDSQT
-447 KTLTWESLATD
+447 KTLTWESLATN

-477 VFGKGENIKIALKH
+477 VFGKGENIKIALKNH
-491 HLENKSTLETQEI
+491 SENKSALEVVKE
-504 KDFKISSLREKI
+504 FKFPFSK
-516 LPKPTIE
+516 PKPTTE
-523 TTAETKENDTKEA
+523 TMAETKEKEIKENDTKEI
-536 VGKALQTKEN
+536 Q
-546 DTKEAV
+546 
-552 GKALQTKENDTKE
+552 
-565 AVGKA
+565 
-570 LQTKEN
+570 
-576 DTKEAVGKALQ
+576 
-587 TKENDTKE
+587 
-595 TKETQ
+595 ETQ
-600 PKQAPTAL
+600 PKETPTAL
-608 QEFMANHSELIE
+608 QEFMANYSDLIE

>member
-190 EKEQVSYETSALE
+190 EKEQVSYESSALE

-274 TESVLEEMML
+274 TEGVLEEMML
-284 FLKAKLLSPDSYSI
+284 FLKAKLLSPDTYSI

-337 LKALDDAILELEQSK
+337 LKALDDAIVELEQT
-352 ESVLKPLNQNANA
+352 PFNQSPSISYNTP
-365 SKQEPKST
+365 KQEFKGT

-383 GTEKKEKLETREN
+383 GTEKREKLEKRERI
-396 TETLQT
+396 ETPQT
-402 LMLSA
+402 PMLSA

-416 KQVQTLVY
+416 KRVQTLVY

-430 GEVFEKN
+430 GVVFEKN

-466 RFKIVK
+466 RVKIVK
-472 SIVDG
+472 SIVDS
-477 VFGKGENIKIALKH
+477 VFGKGENIKIALKN
-491 HLENKSTLETQEI
+491 HLENKSTPEETKEV

-516 LPKPTIE
+516 LPKPTTE
-523 TTAETKENDTKEA
+523 TTAEIKEKE
-536 VGKALQTKEN
+536 VQKNEIKE
-546 DTKEAV
+546 
-552 GKALQTKENDTKE
+552 
-565 AVGKA
+565 
-570 LQTKEN
+570 
-576 DTKEAVGKALQ
+576 
-587 TKENDTKE
+587 KE
-595 TKETQ
+595 TKENETKEVQETQ
-600 PKQAPTAL
+600 PKEAPTAL
-608 QEFMANHSELIE
+608 QEFMTNHSELIE

>member
-190 EKEQVSYETSALE
+190 EKEQVSYESSALE

-274 TESVLEEMML
+274 TEGVLEEMML
-284 FLKAKLLSPDSYSI
+284 FLKAKLLSPDTYSI

-337 LKALDDAILELEQSK
+337 LKALDDAIVELEQT
-352 ESVLKPLNQNANA
+352 PFNQSPSISYNAP
-365 SKQEPKST
+365 KQESKNIEKR
-373 EKIEQAERIE
+373 EKIEQIESIEKRESAE
-383 GTEKKEKLETREN
+383 TP
-396 TETLQT
+396 QT
-402 LMLSA
+402 PMLSA

-430 GEVFEKN
+430 GAVFEKN

-477 VFGKGENIKIALKH
+477 VFGKGENIKIALKN
-491 HLENKSTLETQEI
+491 HLENKSAREETKEI
-504 KDFKISSLREKI
+504 KDFKISSLKEKI
-516 LPKPTIE
+516 LPKPTTE
-523 TTAETKENDTKEA
+523 TMAEMKEKETKEA
-536 VGKALQTKEN
+536 VKKEIKEKETKEKE
-546 DTKEAV
+546 TKE
-552 GKALQTKENDTKE
+552 KETKEKE
-565 AVGKA
+565 VQK
-570 LQTKEN
+570 KE
-576 DTKEAVGKALQ
+576 
-587 TKENDTKE
+587 TKE
-595 TKETQ
+595 TKEAQ
-600 PKQAPTAL
+600 SKEAPTAL

>member
-61 MCETGPKAVPCDTCI
+61 MCEEGPKSVPCDTCT

-85 HIDIIEMD
+85 HMDIIEMD

-310 SLSLLKE
+310 GLSLLKE

-365 SKQEPKST
+365 FKQESKSAD
-373 EKIEQAERIE
+373 KIENPEKRESAEAP
-383 GTEKKEKLETREN
+383 
-396 TETLQT
+396 QT
-402 LMLSA
+402 PMLSA

-430 GEVFEKN
+430 GAVFEKN

-447 KTLTWESLATD
+447 KTLTWESLATH

-466 RFKIVK
+466 CFKIVK

-477 VFGKGENIKIALKH
+477 VFGKGENIKIALKNH
-491 HLENKSTLETQEI
+491 SENKSTREVVKE
-504 KDFKISSLREKI
+504 FKFPFSK
-516 LPKPTIE
+516 PKPTTE
-523 TTAETKENDTKEA
+523 TTAEMKESETKEAVEKETKEKEIKENDTKEI
-536 VGKALQTKEN
+536 
-546 DTKEAV
+546 
-552 GKALQTKENDTKE
+552 
-565 AVGKA
+565 
-570 LQTKEN
+570 
-576 DTKEAVGKALQ
+576 
-587 TKENDTKE
+587 
-595 TKETQ
+595 KETQ
-600 PKQAPTAL
+600 PKETPTAL
-608 QEFMANHSELIE
+608 QEFMTNHSDLIE

>member
-61 MCETGPKAVPCDTCI
+61 MCEEGPKAVPCDTCI

-190 EKEQVSYETSALE
+190 EKEQVSYESSALE

-274 TESVLEEMML
+274 TEGVLEEMML

-337 LKALDDAILELEQSK
+337 LKALDDAIVELEQT
-352 ESVLKPLNQNANA
+352 PFNQSPSISYNAP
-365 SKQEPKST
+365 KQESKNIEKR
-373 EKIEQAERIE
+373 EKIEQIE
-383 GTEKKEKLETREN
+383 NIEKRKNIETQ
-396 TETLQT
+396 QT
-402 LMLSA
+402 PMLSA

-430 GEVFEKN
+430 GAVFEKN

-491 HLENKSTLETQEI
+491 HLENKSAREETKEV

-516 LPKPTIE
+516 LPQPTTE
-523 TTAETKENDTKEA
+523 TTAEMKENGKEA

-546 DTKEAV
+546 DTKEV
-552 GKALQTKENDTKE
+552 QEKEIKENE
-565 AVGKA
+565 
-570 LQTKEN
+570 
-576 DTKEAVGKALQ
+576 
-587 TKENDTKE
+587 TKE
-595 TKETQ
+595 TKEAQ
-600 PKQAPTAL
+600 PKEVPTAL

>member
-61 MCETGPKAVPCDTCI
+61 MCEKGPKAVPCDTCT

-190 EKEQVSYETSALE
+190 EKEQVSYESSALE

-284 FLKAKLLSPDSYSI
+284 FLKAKLLSPDTYSI

-337 LKALDDAILELEQSK
+337 LKALDDAILELEQA
-352 ESVLKPLNQNANA
+352 PFNQNPSISYNA
-365 SKQEPKST
+365 PKQEPKSA
-373 EKIEQAERIE
+373 EKIERAERIE
-383 GTEKKEKLETREN
+383 GTEKIASAEAP
-396 TETLQT
+396 QT
-402 LMLSA
+402 PMLSA

-430 GEVFEKN
+430 GAVFEKN

-447 KTLTWESLATD
+447 KTLTWESLAAD

-477 VFGKGENIKIALKH
+477 VFGKGENIKIALKN
-491 HLENKSTLETQEI
+491 HLENKSAPEETKEV
-504 KDFKISSLREKI
+504 KDFKISSLKEKI
-516 LPKPTIE
+516 LPQPTTE
-523 TTAETKENDTKEA
+523 TTAEMKEKEVQKNEIKEKEIKEKEIKEKEIKEKEIKEKEIKEKEVQENDTKEI
-536 VGKALQTKEN
+536 Q
-546 DTKEAV
+546 EA
-552 GKALQTKENDTKE
+552 
-565 AVGKA
+565 
-570 LQTKEN
+570 
-576 DTKEAVGKALQ
+576 
-587 TKENDTKE
+587 
-595 TKETQ
+595 Q
-600 PKQAPTAL
+600 PKESPTAL
-608 QEFMANHSELIE
+608 QEFMANHSNLIE